1 MLSSASDQVKSF
13 AKKFSKNS
21 NLDDSSIL
29 LPVFPFRRT
38 NLKLLNIFITP
49 KMVKK
54 IIMNLD
60 SSKASAPDCIP
71 PVILKSCEP
80 EFSYKNASD
89 SQNIF
94 CTQENIWI
102 SAVHIFRKEN
112 TVAENVT
119 RSLSDNAEW
128 QLAPIIFKI
137 IIHIYC

>member
-13 AKKFSKNS
+13 AKNFSKNS
-21 NLDDSSIL
+21 NLEDSSIP

-71 PVILKSCEP
+71 AVILKSCEP
-80 EFSYKNASD
+80 EFSSKNASN

-94 CTQENIWI
+94 RTFAFKKTYGYQLFTFLEMCPD
-102 SAVHIFRKEN
+102 
-112 TVAENVT
+112 
-119 RSLSDNAEW
+119 LSV
-128 QLAPIIFKI
+128 IIQSGNW
-137 IIHIYC
+137 HQ